1 SITPGQGEEEIE
13 EAIESGAI
21 VQVAPAISAFR
32 NLEVDELGKSLD
44 QFVRLIAELTSVPEK
59 ERSAVIQQ
67 CIVIVEQHKKP
78 KSKQAKTTK
87 E

>member
-1 SITPGQGEEEIE
+1 
-13 EAIESGAI
+13 
-21 VQVAPAISAFR
+21 
-32 NLEVDELGKSLD
+32 LEVDELGKSLD